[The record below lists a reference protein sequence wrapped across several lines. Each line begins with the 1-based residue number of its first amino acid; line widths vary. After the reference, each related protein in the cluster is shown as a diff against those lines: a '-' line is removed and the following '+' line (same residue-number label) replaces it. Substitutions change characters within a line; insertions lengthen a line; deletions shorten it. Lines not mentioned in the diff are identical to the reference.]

1 MQRMNSC
8 IPGITALL
16 CLAGCAETTYLSEV
30 SQAAAEQQAVTLC
43 QLQSTAPKAHLKSI
57 LMLKIAAK
65 MDPTLAETQ
74 VAKETL
80 RISKLLNCLQNPSH
94 RSKDRE
100 STKTKTN

>member
-1 MQRMNSC
+1 MQQLIGGISC
-8 IPGITALL
+8 IVGLA
-16 CLAGCAETTYLSEV
+16 CLAGCAEATRLSEA

-43 QLQSTAPKAHLKSI
+43 RLQSTEPQAHLKSI
-57 LMLKIAAK
+57 LMLRIAAK

-94 RSKDRE
+94 RSKDQE
-100 STKTKTN
+100 GTKTKTN